1 MRELLPILLRR
12 IPALAMVLLG
22 TTIVTF
28 LIMNFV
34 PSDPARLIAGEHASP
49 TVVAQIRERL
59 GLDQPLWQQYF
70 GYLDRLASGDF
81 GTSIR
86 SGRPVLEELLQALP
100 ATLELALAALIV
112 IVVVGVGLGTLAA
125 IRRDSFID
133 QSVRAL
139 GAIAISAP
147 TFWTGILLLGVFFA
161 TLGWLPGGGRISVEY
176 EQLPRVTGMLTVDAV
191 LAANGAAFM
200 DAVRHLALPAS
211 TLALASTGASVRL
224 VRASVLEVMND
235 EHVRRARAAGLPE
248 YVVITRYVLPTA
260 LLPFVT
266 TLGLY
271 MADLMSGAIV
281 TEMIFGWPGL
291 GTYAMEAIAGLDFA
305 AIMGFTV
312 LVALIYSI
320 ANLAVDLTLVALD
333 PRARNSP

>member
-1 MRELLPILLRR
+1 MRDLVPILLRR
-12 IPALAMVLLG
+12 LPALALVLVG
-22 TTIVTF
+22 ATIVTF

-34 PSDPARLIAGEHASP
+34 PSDPARLIAGEHASAA
-49 TVVAQIRERL
+49 VVAELRERL
-59 GLDQPLWQQYF
+59 GLDQPLWQQYVS
-70 GYLDRLASGDF
+70 YLGRLAEGDL

-100 ATLELALAALIV
+100 ATLELALAALSL
-112 IVVVGVGLGTLAA
+112 IVVLGIGLGTLAA
-125 IRRDSFID
+125 IRRDRLTD
-133 QSVRAL
+133 QLIRTL
-139 GAIAISAP
+139 GAIAISTP
-147 TFWTGILLLGVFFA
+147 TFWSGILLLGLFFA
-161 TLGWLPGGGRISVEY
+161 LLGWLPGGGRIAVEY
-176 EQLPRVTGMLTVDAV
+176 DALPRVTGFFTVDAL
-191 LAANGAAFM
+191 LAGNGAAFL
-200 DAVRHLALPAS
+200 DALRHLAMPAL

-235 EHVRRARAAGLPE
+235 EHVRRARAAGLSE
-248 YVVITRYVLPTA
+248 WVVISRYVLPTA

-320 ANLAVDLTLVALD
+320 ANLLVDLALAALD
-333 PRARNSP
+333 PRVRAQT